1 MAVDLESFSRHAQRD
16 VVTSEDVLLVAR
28 RNDDL
33 HKLLDDYL
41 KDMRAAK
48 EKEREKGK
56 GRADR

>member
-1 MAVDLESFSRHAQRD
+1 M
-16 VVTSEDVLLVAR
+16 VTSDDVLLVAR

-33 HKLLDDYL
+33 HNLLDGYL
-41 KDMRAAK
+41 KEMRAAKEK